1 MFSLLFVYISP
12 FLEEDEDIDIVKL
25 LCEIL
30 VDVSC
35 INEMSAAHDTFK
47 QRRTVGAW
55 PYMSCYKLT
64 VQYRP
69 GVT

>member
-1 MFSLLFVYISP
+1 VFSLLFVYISP

-47 QRRTVGAW
+47 QRRTVG
-55 PYMSCYKLT
+55 
-64 VQYRP
+64 V
-69 GVT
+69 